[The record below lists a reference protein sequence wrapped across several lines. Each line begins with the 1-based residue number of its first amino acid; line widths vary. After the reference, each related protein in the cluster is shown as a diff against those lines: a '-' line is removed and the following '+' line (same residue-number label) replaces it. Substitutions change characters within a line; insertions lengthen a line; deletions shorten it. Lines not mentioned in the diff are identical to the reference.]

1 MQQQGNDCLPWFL
14 TSKDMSLQT
23 DIVFV
28 KALRSNATLI
38 QQLPAGDVYNTAI
51 ALPDEEA
58 ENAPL
63 PYVIVSFDGL
73 NNQDTTKDSSYEGL
87 TDTVTIGIEIAA
99 ETRPQLAALAIM
111 VRQTIAAYFAEHVQD
126 VQDEDYELIPN
137 AYTTS
142 AQGVQYDSLKP
153 CFWQRLSYQCDTN
166 PDE

>member
-1 MQQQGNDCLPWFL
+1 MCTTPP
-14 TSKDMSLQT
+14 SLCRMKRQKT
-23 DIVFV
+23 HRCHISSY
-28 KALRSNATLI
+28 RS
-38 QQLPAGDVYNTAI
+38 
-51 ALPDEEA
+51 
-58 ENAPL
+58 
-63 PYVIVSFDGL
+63 
-73 NNQDTTKDSSYEGL
+73 TTKDSSYEGL

-137 AYTTS
+137 AYTIS

>member
-28 KALRSNATLI
+28 KALRSNATLV

-51 ALPDEEA
+51 PLPDEEA

-73 NNQDTTKDSSYEGL
+73 NNQDTTKDSSYEESF
-87 TDTVTIGIEIAA
+87 T
-99 ETRPQLAALAIM
+99 AAL
-111 VRQTIAAYFAEHVQD
+111 R
-126 VQDEDYELIPN
+126 
-137 AYTTS
+137 
-142 AQGVQYDSLKP
+142 
-153 CFWQRLSYQCDTN
+153 
-166 PDE
+166 

>member
-1 MQQQGNDCLPWFL
+1 
-14 TSKDMSLQT
+14 
-23 DIVFV
+23 
-28 KALRSNATLI
+28 
-38 QQLPAGDVYNTAI
+38 
-51 ALPDEEA
+51 
-58 ENAPL
+58 
-63 PYVIVSFDGL
+63 
-73 NNQDTTKDSSYEGL
+73 
-87 TDTVTIGIEIAA
+87 
-99 ETRPQLAALAIM
+99 M